1 MNCREQVKEYM
12 GSGEFQERQEGALR
26 IQRDAKLLQGSRNID
41 KAIGTALTIK
51 SRFASIDK
59 EDGELAKQEADEY
72 LGLALQSYL
81 AILRQGNGS
90 RSQAAV
96 YRLVALWFANAES
109 NPVLKCIPNTL
120 PKVNFIYLMYYFK
133 NRFII
138 IVSGP
143 QLEVCASAVPTC
155 SANGGSTPRQQ

>member
-1 MNCREQVKEYM
+1 M

-26 IQRDAKLLQGSRNID
+26 IQRDARLLQGSRNVD
-41 KAIGTALTIK
+41 KAIGTAQTIK
-51 SRFASIDK
+51 ARFANIDK
-59 EDGELAKQEADEY
+59 EEGELARQEADEY

-81 AILRQGNGS
+81 AILRQGNGI

-96 YRLVALWFANAES
+96 YRLVALWFANAVS
-109 NPVLKCIPNTL
+109 NPVLKSIPTTL
-120 PKVNFIYLMYYFK
+120 PKVNYSLPKIGFK
-133 NRFII
+133 ILI
-138 IVSGP
+138 SGP